1 MLRLR
6 LRWDGKRG
14 VSGIDEEAEGNIGR
28 RSRPPMEGGAIGVTV
43 ERLTQDAT
51 ELCLQPMRGWSWKW
65 RWEALERRERRTA

>member
-6 LRWDGKRG
+6 LRWDGN
-14 VSGIDEEAEGNIGR
+14 GIVEEVDGNIGR

-51 ELCLQPMRGWSWKW
+51 EHCLHANEGV
-65 RWEALERRERRTA
+65 ELEVAMESLREVREKGKA